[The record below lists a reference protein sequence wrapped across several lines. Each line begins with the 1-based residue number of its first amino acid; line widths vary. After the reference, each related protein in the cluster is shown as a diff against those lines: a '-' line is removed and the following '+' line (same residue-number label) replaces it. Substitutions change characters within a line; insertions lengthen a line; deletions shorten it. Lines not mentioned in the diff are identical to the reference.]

1 MPLGNFTRA
10 YLEQSAASQI
20 NTAVQALANL
30 AVLNSRLNA
39 ELAAGT
45 LDTDAFYGTD
55 TTNDKANIVGALT
68 EAAEI
73 YAWLTGNGQV
83 AAPAGDPLAYGKF
96 LLG

>member
-10 YLEQSAASQI
+10 YLEQRAADQI
-20 NTAVQALANL
+20 NTAIQALANL
-30 AVLNSRLNA
+30 AVLDSRLDA

-45 LDTDAFYGTD
+45 LDTPDFYGDD
-55 TTNDKANIVGALT
+55 TTNDKANIVGAVS
-68 EAAEI
+68 EAAAI

-83 AAPAGDPLAYGKF
+83 TAPAGDPLAYGKF

>member
-1 MPLGNFTRA
+1 MTLANFTRA
-10 YLEQSAASQI
+10 SLEQRAADQI
-20 NTAVQALANL
+20 NTAIQALANL
-30 AVLNSRLNA
+30 AQLNARMSA

-45 LDTDAFYGTD
+45 LDTPDFYGGD
-55 TTNDKANIVGALT
+55 TTSDKANIVGALN